1 MNVKIGNWYEPV
13 NLVEPGGV
21 INCTNWKPERYAG
34 VLSAIRKEKV
44 LLSPLRLLPS
54 SFRIRINSGPK
65 LVIYGVLC
73 TTKLL

>member
-1 MNVKIGNWYEPV
+1 MSPLTWSSQEGSIIAPIGNP
-13 NLVEPGGV
+13 
-21 INCTNWKPERYAG
+21 KRYAG